1 MKKVIFKD
9 LPSTETP
16 INASNLNQVQNNI
29 EEEFTNINNKF
40 IGRAVASGQDKIT
53 TDGTEQV
60 YKFAS
65 KTIHRGSEDTIT
77 INTSTGKATINKDI
91 GFVRF
96 FINSQINSTGN
107 SAYLTVKLYKNNTQ
121 IGNMRFKPAVNFET
135 RGSSFFYDTL
145 STGDVLHITI
155 TSDSTS
161 LTMNTTTVIMEE
173 L

>member
-1 MKKVIFKD
+1 MKKVTFKD

-16 INASNLNQVQNNI
+16 INASNLNLVQNNI

-40 IGRAVASGQDKIT
+40 IGRITASSQDKT
-53 TDGTEQV
+53 TTAGTEQI

-65 KTIHRGSEDTIT
+65 ETINRGSEDTIT

-91 GFVRF
+91 GLVRF
-96 FINSQINSTGN
+96 FVNSQIY
-107 SAYLTVKLYKNNTQ
+107 SAGSAGHLTVKLYKNNAQ
-121 IGNMRFKPAVNFET
+121 LGNMRFKPTTSYET

-145 STGDVLHITI
+145 SVGDVLHITI

-161 LTMNTTTVIMEE
+161 LTMNNTSVIMEE